1 MSNYILYIIL
11 LLTGLVGTY
20 AVIPFFKNMLIASNV
35 IRPNYKKDMIPVSMG
50 LVFLPMIVIN
60 GIILAIF
67 TTEYKNLLYL
77 FMYIFGLIAMCLV
90 GILDDIIGNRDVSG
104 LKGHFK
110 CLFKGNLTTG
120 GFKALFGGF
129 VGILISVFGCIN
141 GYLLTGPRITYT
153 LGAAK
158 TLPAALGKL
167 SKNGSPV
174 NATLAM
180 AVLSC
185 LYALSGQF
193 NLLTDLSI
201 FAVWVFYTLTF
212 IGVIKLR
219 KDQPNL
225 HRPYKV
231 PLYPIVPIVAIACGV
246 FVVVNQLFLSG
257 MTNTIISLGGLVIT
271 LIGLPVYSYMNK
283 KNAASESTE
292 KAA

>member
-110 CLFKGNLTTG
+110 SLFKGNLTTG

-129 VGILISVFGCIN
+129 IGILISVAISKNIIDIGIN
-141 GYLLTGPRITYT
+141 TLIIALSTNLMNLLDLRPGRAIKVYLFLAILIFLTIAGYPKGLLLLIVPSVLVYFTHDLKAKAMMGDTGSNVLGISIGILVAMGYGLGVRVGWLVFLIFIHLLTEKYSLTKIIEQNKFLNFIDK
-153 LGAAK
+153 LG
-158 TLPAALGKL
+158 
-167 SKNGSPV
+167 
-174 NATLAM
+174 
-180 AVLSC
+180 
-185 LYALSGQF
+185 
-193 NLLTDLSI
+193 
-201 FAVWVFYTLTF
+201 
-212 IGVIKLR
+212 R
-219 KDQPNL
+219 
-225 HRPYKV
+225 
-231 PLYPIVPIVAIACGV
+231 
-246 FVVVNQLFLSG
+246 
-257 MTNTIISLGGLVIT
+257 
-271 LIGLPVYSYMNK
+271 
-283 KNAASESTE
+283 
-292 KAA
+292 